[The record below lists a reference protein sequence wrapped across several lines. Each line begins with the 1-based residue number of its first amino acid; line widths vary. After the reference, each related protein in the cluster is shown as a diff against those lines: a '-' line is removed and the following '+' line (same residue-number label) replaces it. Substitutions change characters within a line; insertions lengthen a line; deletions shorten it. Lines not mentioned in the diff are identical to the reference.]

1 MATSVPSYTTAS
13 RHCQQLADS
22 PAPSPGP
29 SSAFRD
35 WCPGHSPLLG
45 KPDSGRQLLADAGKL
60 LGEFQVSQLFP
71 LRAIRRYARS
81 CCATAP
87 LRQDSELLHCGERF
101 CSCWIDRGCV
111 TGLRR
116 AESQVELGDVR
127 RRWGGCSHDPREQ
140 RPVMTL
146 ATREQ
151 LQSWPRRRRNGRR
164 NPDRDPDSRGPHHPG
179 KPAVPTGQPWW

>member
-29 SSAFRD
+29 SSTVRD
-35 WCPGHSPLLG
+35 WCPGHCPLLG
-45 KPDSGRQLLADAGKL
+45 KPDSGRQLLAGVGKL

-87 LRQDSELLHCGERF
+87 LRQDSELLHCGERVLF
-101 CSCWIDRGCV
+101 LLDRPWVRDRAPDGREP
-111 TGLRR
+111 GGAGRR
-116 AESQVELGDVR
+116 PPAL
-127 RRWGGCSHDPREQ
+127 GGCCHDPREQ

-151 LQSWPRRRRNGRR
+151 LQSGPCRRRNGRR
-164 NPDRDPDSRGPHHPG
+164 DPARNPDSRGPHHPG
-179 KPAVPTGQPWW
+179 KPALSPGQPWW